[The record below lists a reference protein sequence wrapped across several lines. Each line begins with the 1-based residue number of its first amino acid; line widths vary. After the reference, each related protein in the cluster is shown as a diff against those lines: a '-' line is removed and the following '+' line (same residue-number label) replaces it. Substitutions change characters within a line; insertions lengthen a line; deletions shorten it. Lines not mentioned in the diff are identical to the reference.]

1 MRGLRGLGQSLE
13 GEAGFAVVERWS
25 GVEQIGEPRNQGR
38 KREGMLVKGQE
49 LLTSLLNSRPGFR
62 RSWRRVEGAEA
73 LVRGTFML
81 RVPTWPCE

>member
-13 GEAGFAVVERWS
+13 GGAGFAVVERWS

-62 RSWRRVEGAEA
+62 RSWRRVEGAEGNFYVKGSNLA
-73 LVRGTFML
+73 L
-81 RVPTWPCE
+81 